1 LTEFHYVSIALLIA
15 IVSTVSQT
23 AAGTTIAG
31 LDNMQVS
38 PIPTPTTTPTP
49 PIPFSAD
56 TPTPT
61 TPTTT
66 YYQISILCSSSRI
79 IFSG

>member
-1 LTEFHYVSIALLIA
+1 MTEFHYVSIALLIA

-38 PIPTPTTTPTP
+38 PIPTPTPTP

-66 YYQISILCSSSRI
+66 YYQISILCSRH
-79 IFSG
+79 

>member
-38 PIPTPTTTPTP
+38 PIPTPTPTP

-66 YYQISILCSSSRI
+66 YYQISILCSRH
-79 IFSG
+79 